1 MSQFEAR
8 SANMKWDWQQ
18 FTPSSTP
25 TTTVFDFDINDHS
38 STHTTNNSSAATP
51 TQTHFHDAF
60 PAYDYAHHKRDSIA
74 STATSIDTN
83 THGYATYPQIQP
95 QLQHQSQ
102 PRQQQQH
109 QVQQQQQH
117 QQLPPQQ
124 LLPQQQLQQH
134 QHQPAQPQP
143 YQSFDYASSP
153 VFVQG
158 PGLPQTFQ
166 MQTPPPTRGSSI
178 KRRPQRLDSAMLDPS
193 AQRQPELNT
202 ATFSFAAPTHSMT
215 SWTHPA
221 GPASAPLSA
230 PAWTAN
236 AEDPFSNWSAQSSQA
251 SNPSQPPPSSH
262 SHTPSQPSSQSRPT
276 ITRSTSSNNV
286 PYATPTAIKKASG
299 PADVDPLHRR
309 SSPVRRHFPNTDD
322 MPPSTAGNPCLA
334 PAFPSTSGPSSPV
347 KGSGLQ
353 RSNTVGNFLKPSPT
367 IVSHVPDATASLGR
381 SNSVCNLPR
390 RSSPLKRIARGSL
403 SSIAETSQPQVRT
416 SVVLTI
422 DANGTARTETRVIEE
437 SPTRAKEETQSIKDK
452 YPNLWDDSDSDS
464 DSTPANKWPNRHDSL
479 AQPNAGQERSAKMAR
494 LDTSSDNLEI
504 AQLPRSN
511 STASLKTPSK
521 AVYAIAVQLRR
532 HGSAKKQQRPA
543 SVQSRRNTL
552 SSLNSSFEN
561 LAAMDLNRDEMH
573 MQTDAGSALRQAA
586 AHRVSPPSKQAR
598 PAPYQ
603 EQPDHAIVQAARAV
617 HQDAVASS
625 APPSHPLSQP
635 QHIRHPLQLRQP
647 HQVQH
652 AQPPQAPQIIPQPQ
666 PLRPQHTH
674 QVQQMNHF
682 PLSNQNH
689 PHAHAKSHSV
699 NFPTATS
706 TAPVF
711 DPRGSFTMGYAPV
724 VFAPAPSQPAFINDM
739 SPMTRCI
746 CQIPFDDGRM
756 IQCNLC
762 AMYSH
767 SGCVGLNPSQH
778 AYVCSFCVSAT
789 PNQYGHPARSSSMQD
804 FNAWT
809 VPGL

>member
-1 MSQFEAR
+1 
-8 SANMKWDWQQ
+8 MKWDWQQ

-25 TTTVFDFDINDHS
+25 TTTVFDFDINHDS
-38 STHTTNNSSAATP
+38 STHTTNNSSAVTP
-51 TQTHFHDAF
+51 TQTHFHNAF

-74 STATSIDTN
+74 SNASTATSIDTN
-83 THGYATYPQIQP
+83 THGYVTYPQ
-95 QLQHQSQ
+95 LHHQSQ
-102 PRQQQQH
+102 AQQEQEQQH
-109 QVQQQQQH
+109 QVQQQH

-124 LLPQQQLQQH
+124 LLCQQQQQ
-134 QHQPAQPQP
+134 QQQQQQP
-143 YQSFDYASSP
+143 YQAFEYASSP

-158 PGLPQTFQ
+158 PGLPPVFQ

-178 KRRPQRLDSAMLDPS
+178 KRRPQRFDSSIVDPP
-193 AQRQPELNT
+193 AQRQQESNT
-202 ATFSFAAPTHSMT
+202 ATFSFTAPTHSIN
-215 SWTHPA
+215 SWAHPA

-236 AEDPFSNWSAQSSQA
+236 VEDPFSHWSAQSSQS

-262 SHTPSQPSSQSRPT
+262 SHAPSQPSSQSRPT

-286 PYATPTAIKKASG
+286 PYATPTATKKASR
-299 PADVDPLHRR
+299 PADVDPMHRR
-309 SSPVRRHFPNTDD
+309 SSPVRRHFHNTND
-322 MPPSTAGNPCLA
+322 MPSPTTAKPCLA
-334 PAFPSTSGPSSPV
+334 PAFPSTSGPGSPV
-347 KGSGLQ
+347 KSSRLQ

-367 IVSHVPDATASLGR
+367 IVSHVPDATASLAR

-403 SSIAETSQPQVRT
+403 SSIAETSRPQVRT

-437 SPTRAKEETQSIKDK
+437 SPTQSKEETQSIKDK

-464 DSTPANKWPNRHDSL
+464 DSAPGTKWPNRHDSL

-494 LDTSSDNLEI
+494 LDTSSDSVEM

-521 AVYAIAVQLRR
+521 AVYATAVQLRR

-561 LAAMDLNRDEMH
+561 LAAMDLNRDDMH

-586 AHRVSPPSKQAR
+586 AHRLSPPSKQTC
-598 PAPYQ
+598 PALYWKQ
-603 EQPDHAIVQAARAV
+603 TDRAIVQAARAV
-617 HQDAVASS
+617 HPDTIASGQ
-625 APPSHPLSQP
+625 PSQP
-635 QHIRHPLQLRQP
+635 QYLHHPLQLQQP

-652 AQPPQAPQIIPQPQ
+652 VQPPQAPQIIQQPQPQ
-666 PLRPQHTH
+666 RPQHTH
-674 QVQQMNHF
+674 QVQRMNQF
-682 PLSNQNH
+682 SLGNQSQ
-689 PHAHAKSHSV
+689 PHVHAKSHSV
-699 NFPTATS
+699 SLPTATP

-711 DPRGSFTMGYAPV
+711 DPRASFTLDYAPGL
-724 VFAPAPSQPAFINDM
+724 FAPVPSQPSFINDM
-739 SPMTRCI
+739 SSMTRCI

-767 SGCVGLNPSQH
+767 SGCIGLNPSQH

-789 PNQYGHPARSSSMQD
+789 PNQYGHSARSNSMHD